1 MIKASFIN
9 GKGSSVHNDRSYETA
24 TTKEKN
30 EVRGKVCIYKG
41 MTFHEAEL
49 KFYNE
54 KFSDWLKAKNAI
66 YERNRHK
73 ENIKTMEEIVRPNK
87 KQKQQYEPTET
98 ILQIGKD
105 GENISYE
112 VFKACI
118 NDYMKKI
125 IEKYGK
131 NMTILDLAIHKEES
145 SVYHAHLRRV
155 WYAHD
160 KNGNLYPAKDKA
172 LEELGI
178 ELPHPEK
185 KKDRYNNRT
194 ITQTEEERQI
204 WYDVLLEHGI
214 VVDRVADIDNAE
226 HHTMKEWKRIATAND
241 KAIEAQEQE
250 IKDRERIIEQQKD
263 KIESNHYT
271 IEEQE
276 KELNDIASK
285 KEKET
290 KLYDEL
296 KDKNEELNKEIALKT
311 HLVPGDLD
319 FIGRQLEQQEE
330 LSR

>member
-1 MIKASFIN
+1 MIKATFRN

-30 EVRGKVCIYKG
+30 EIRGTVCIYKR

-54 KFSDWLKAKNAI
+54 KFGKWLQEKNSV

-105 GENISYE
+105 GETIPYE

-214 VVDRVADIDNAE
+214 VVDRVADIDNAD
-226 HHTMKEWKRIATAND
+226 HLTTKEYKSLKN
-241 KAIEAQEQE
+241 AQEQE

-276 KELNDIASK
+276 DTIKRNKSRIAETE
-285 KEKET
+285 EKME
-290 KLYDEL
+290 KL
-296 KDKNEELNKEIALKT
+296 DKNWLGVGSIKDPVKGN
-311 HLVPGDLD
+311 GQSLD
-319 FIGRQLEQQEE
+319 DVLGLAR
-330 LSR
+330 

>member
-30 EVRGKVCIYKG
+30 EVRGSVCIYKG

-54 KFSDWLKAKNAI
+54 KFGKWLQEKNSV

-105 GENISYE
+105 GETIPYE

-155 WYAHD
+155 WYATD

-194 ITQTEEERQI
+194 IAQTEEERQI

-214 VVDRVADIDNAE
+214 VVDRVADLDNAD
-226 HHTMKEWKRIATAND
+226 HLAPKEYKRQKN
-241 KAIEAQEQE
+241 AQEKE
-250 IKDRERIIEQQKD
+250 IKDRERIIEQQKN
-263 KIESNHYT
+263 KIESNRYT

-276 KELNDIASK
+276 KELNEIVSK
-285 KEKET
+285 TEKET
-290 KLYDEL
+290 KHYDEL

>member
-1 MIKASFIN
+1 MIKATFRN

-30 EVRGKVCIYKG
+30 EIRGTVCIYKG

-54 KFSDWLKAKNAI
+54 KFGKWLQEKNSV

-105 GENISYE
+105 GETIPYE

-214 VVDRVADIDNAE
+214 VVDRVADIDNAD
-226 HHTMKEWKRIATAND
+226 HLTTKEYKSLKN
-241 KAIEAQEQE
+241 AQEQE

-276 KELNDIASK
+276 DTIKRNKSRIAETEEKMEEL
-285 KEKET
+285 
-290 KLYDEL
+290 
-296 KDKNEELNKEIALKT
+296 DKNWLGVGSIKDPVKGN
-311 HLVPGDLD
+311 GQSLD
-319 FIGRQLEQQEE
+319 DVLGLAR
-330 LSR
+330 

>member
-1 MIKASFIN
+1 MIKATFIN

-30 EVRGKVCIYKG
+30 EVRGSICIYKG

-49 KFYNE
+49 KYYNV
-54 KFSDWLKAKNAI
+54 KFGSWLKEKNAV

-87 KQKQQYEPTET
+87 KTKQQYEPTET

-105 GENISYE
+105 GETIPYE

-155 WYAHD
+155 WYATD

-178 ELPHPEK
+178 ERPHPEE

-214 VVDRVADIDNAE
+214 VIDREANPDKPDRVP
-226 HHTMKEWKRIATAND
+226 TKEYKRVKKAQD
-241 KAIEAQEQE
+241 KE
-250 IKDRERIIEQQKD
+250 IKDRERIIEQQKAE
-263 KIESNHYT
+263 IEKNRYE
-271 IEEQE
+271 IEKLEE
-276 KELNDIASK
+276 K
-285 KEKET
+285 KEM
-290 KLYDEL
+290 
-296 KDKNEELNKEIALKT
+296 LNKGWLGVAPESKNGKRESVEANGT
-311 HLVPGDLD
+311 SLD
-319 FIGRQLEQQEE
+319 NI
-330 LSR
+330 LSIVRNDEAR

>member
-194 ITQTEEERQI
+194 IAQTEEERQI

-214 VVDRVADIDNAE
+214 VVDRVADLDNAD
-226 HHTMKEWKRIATAND
+226 HLAPKEYKRQKN
-241 KAIEAQEQE
+241 AQEKE
-250 IKDRERIIEQQKD
+250 IKDRERIIEQQKN
-263 KIESNHYT
+263 KIESNRYT

-276 KELNDIASK
+276 KELDEIISK
-285 KEKET
+285 TEKET
-290 KLYDEL
+290 KLYDKLKDKNDEL

-319 FIGRQLEQQEE
+319 FIGHQLEQQEE

>member
-30 EVRGKVCIYKG
+30 EVRGSVCIYKG

-54 KFSDWLKAKNAI
+54 KFGKWLQEKNSV

-105 GENISYE
+105 GETIPYE

-155 WYAHD
+155 WYATD
-160 KNGNLYPAKDKA
+160 
-172 LEELGI
+172 
-178 ELPHPEK
+178 
-185 KKDRYNNRT
+185 
-194 ITQTEEERQI
+194 
-204 WYDVLLEHGI
+204 
-214 VVDRVADIDNAE
+214 
-226 HHTMKEWKRIATAND
+226 
-241 KAIEAQEQE
+241 
-250 IKDRERIIEQQKD
+250 
-263 KIESNHYT
+263 
-271 IEEQE
+271 
-276 KELNDIASK
+276 K
-285 KEKET
+285 KE
-290 KLYDEL
+290 
-296 KDKNEELNKEIALKT
+296 
-311 HLVPGDLD
+311 
-319 FIGRQLEQQEE
+319 
-330 LSR
+330 